1 MEAVNDLVGVRGE
14 RRGGN
19 RGVCG
24 REAGLWGP
32 TEPRGRHLFDMV
44 KRSRRLL
51 ALLRQNLSPRARSIR
66 PHHYLHFELVPG
78 YRSPDGAAT
87 HNSYGFR
94 GKEFTIKKPVGAK
107 RVVG

>member
-1 MEAVNDLVGVRGE
+1 
-14 RRGGN
+14 
-19 RGVCG
+19 
-24 REAGLWGP
+24 
-32 TEPRGRHLFDMV
+32 MV

-107 RVVG
+107 RVVCIGESTTYCTGIKDAQTWPERLSEKLGAEVINAGVPA